1 MSVAMVG
8 RMRNDFVFDVQCVM
22 RERGSVFLL
31 ICSQCFGKKGAQTVN
46 LENTWGIA
54 FLHEYRKLEGQSWH
68 NALSSISSVH
78 CAS

>member
-46 LENTWGIA
+46 LENT
-54 FLHEYRKLEGQSWH
+54 
-68 NALSSISSVH
+68 
-78 CAS
+78 